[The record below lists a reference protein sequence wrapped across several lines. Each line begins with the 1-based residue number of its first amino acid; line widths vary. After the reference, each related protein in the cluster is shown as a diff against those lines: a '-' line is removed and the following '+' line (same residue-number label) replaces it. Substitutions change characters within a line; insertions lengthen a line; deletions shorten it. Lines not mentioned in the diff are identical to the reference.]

1 MLVCQVESYLK
12 ILKPNHK
19 PLVFTSYKAFSKKQ
33 RIWTSLLISF
43 SAWLLKKSISF
54 VIMCFRV
61 GSRSPMTFKTKLS
74 VTTVNS
80 SFQVIPIFYHKELYL
95 RYCIGLVVNIVTWST
110 KHLKDMRGHLP
121 WLSAILGKYEKLT
134 LLDTLKIHFQTFF
147 ALDQVFLI

>member
-1 MLVCQVESYLK
+1 M
-12 ILKPNHK
+12 KPNHK

-95 RYCIGLVVNIVTWST
+95 RYCIGLVLNIVTWSM
-110 KHLKDMRGHLP
+110 KHLKDMGGVGGVGHLP
-121 WLSAILGKYEKLT
+121 WLSATLGKYKKLT
-134 LLDTLKIHFQTFF
+134 LLDILKIHFQTFF
-147 ALDQVFLI
+147 ALDEVFFI